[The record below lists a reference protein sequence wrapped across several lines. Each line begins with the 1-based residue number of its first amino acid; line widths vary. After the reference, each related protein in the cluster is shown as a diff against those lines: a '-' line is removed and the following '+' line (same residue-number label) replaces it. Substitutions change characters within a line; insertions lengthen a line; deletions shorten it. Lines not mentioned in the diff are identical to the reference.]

1 VDDGIR
7 VQVRG
12 ILQSEITIIHYCWYF
27 KVGMEMDDLI
37 KLIPVKFRKWYIFVL
52 GIYGILHLCRLVNFS
67 IFGGSNSGPPLA
79 PSLQIYAMI
88 GRELAFLMPAT
99 IYGLFL
105 YWRYVYKK

>member
-1 VDDGIR
+1 MDDGIR

-37 KLIPVKFRKWYIFVL
+37 KLIPVKFRTWYIFVL
-52 GIYGILHLCRLVNFS
+52 GTNGLLYLARLVNLWF
-67 IFGGSNSGPPLA
+67 FGGSNSGPPLA